1 MISEY
6 IKQFEE
12 FGFLEGMNDEMKLK
26 VGTQM
31 AKCAIFIENLQPS
44 ATLSED
50 DINLFAT
57 LSFPVIR
64 RVVTSGYYES
74 IDFNELKDL
83 LISNMKKLKNNS
95 KTFNNMDLE
104 AEVCVVTSEEFLS
117 TVNNKPSMSGK
128 PLIK

>member
-64 RVVTSGYYES
+64 RMVTSGYYES